1 MKQDIFIKAV
11 TDFINEH
18 RTKPAYI
25 DWETYSL
32 IKHFSDQKI
41 FYKKAE
47 LIQVFSLIENKH
59 YDEIPKIASKW
70 LSSLNDLIRTCSYD
84 GGFNSDEI
92 LKILHDRTVVL
103 LLWDILPEFARVE
116 LINQTGYSESNL
128 DSLIISALNKNKS
141 ATLYWQQKENKYLNF
156 YDERQWWWKII
167 L

>member
-1 MKQDIFIKAV
+1 
-11 TDFINEH
+11 
-18 RTKPAYI
+18 
-25 DWETYSL
+25 
-32 IKHFSDQKI
+32 
-41 FYKKAE
+41 
-47 LIQVFSLIENKH
+47 
-59 YDEIPKIASKW
+59 
-70 LSSLNDLIRTCSYD
+70 
-84 GGFNSDEI
+84 

-128 DSLIISALNKNKS
+128 DSLIISTLNKNKS